1 MTIAVLG
8 GTGPEG
14 LGLAARLLAAGET
27 VVIGSRTEE
36 RAAGAAGKLRERVP
50 GSSFRGA
57 TNVDAAAAG
66 GMIVVAVPAAGL
78 DDTLETCAV
87 HFRGKLVLDVVV
99 PIRLDRGTFLLEP
112 IAEGSAGE
120 RIAAR
125 VPEAR
130 VVSGFKHQAAADL
143 FEVERELESDV
154 LLCGDDAEAKELVA
168 ALVRRI
174 SKLRP
179 VDAGSLRV
187 SRHLDAVTALLLNLN
202 RLHRARASVKITGV

>member
-36 RAAGAAGKLRERVP
+36 RAAAAAEKLLDRVP
-50 GSSFRGA
+50 GSSVRGA
-57 TNVDAAAAG
+57 TNVDAAAAS
-66 GMIVVAVPAAGL
+66 GMVVVAVPAAGL
-78 DDTLETCAV
+78 DDTIETCAE

-99 PIRLDRGTFLLEP
+99 PIRVDRGTFLLEP

-154 LLCGDDAEAKELVA
+154 LLCGDDAEAKERVA

-202 RLHRARASVKITGV
+202 RLHRTRASVKITGV